1 MRATWLDWLAV
12 QPDARRPVMHAP
24 TRRIIVP
31 DTKNGLAGR
40 AIAATAACGPKEKM
54 MWSPGLTLSTSS
66 LFSRT
71 IPAASWPSTI
81 GGGQS
86 PFMMCQSLMQTPAAL
101 ARTRTLLGLRRLL
114 LEIKDLQGF
123 GDFG

>member
-1 MRATWLDWLAV
+1 
-12 QPDARRPVMHAP
+12 
-24 TRRIIVP
+24 
-31 DTKNGLAGR
+31 
-40 AIAATAACGPKEKM
+40 

-101 ARTRTLLGLRRLL
+101 ARTRTLLGFRRLL

-123 GDFG
+123 VDFGQNRGAHVVLPRPEPVLATGRRDSSACDGRCVNSGRSRGQWLEF